1 MCLSQPA
8 RVVELR
14 PDALV
19 VDLDGRRRL
28 VTNLL
33 APEARVGD
41 DVLVG
46 MGNVLAV
53 LPRDDAARLR
63 ELITTLTPS
72 PDSP

>member
-53 LPRDDAARLR
+53 LPRDEATRLR
-63 ELITTLTPS
+63 ELIASLTPT